1 MIINL
6 LKSLTIILGIII
18 TSSIINQTYAINNP
32 IIENKKEVREKKIK
46 KSKTPLRLGNNAL
59 TENKK
64 EKIERPRRKRKLKR
78 FKASV
83 NTKTNVDDYNS
94 HQKIY
99 VLNHSLEDV
108 WKIYSS
114 IKPDQSWK
122 GPLAKYKQS
131 YSSLNDAFFKPNA
144 ENHPSLEVGTV
155 YYIKLKIINLIK
167 IGVTFQVTKIDAL
180 NKIIEMTYGLD
191 NATHGMQR
199 VYFLKDEDKTM
210 IVHISNFK
218 SENKF
223 RDNHL
228 YPKFHEKFI
237 DEFHNNIKEKF
248 EIN

>member
-6 LKSLTIILGIII
+6 LKSLTIILGVII

-32 IIENKKEVREKKIK
+32 IIENKKELREEND
-46 KSKTPLRLGNNAL
+46 KTSLRFGNDVL
-59 TENKK
+59 TDKRKEKK
-64 EKIERPRRKRKLKR
+64 EKPRRKRKLKS

-83 NTKTNVDDYNS
+83 TTKTNVDDYNF

-99 VLNHSLEDV
+99 VLNHSIEDV
-108 WKIYSS
+108 WEVYSS

-122 GPLAKYKQS
+122 GPLANYKQS

-144 ENHPSLEVGTV
+144 ENHPSIELGTV
-155 YYIKLKIINLIK
+155 YFIKLKIINLIK
-167 IGVTFQVTKIDAL
+167 IGVTFQVTKIDAS

-191 NATHGMQR
+191 NATHGRQII
-199 VYFLKDEDKTM
+199 YFLKDEDKTM
-210 IVHISNFK
+210 ILHVSNFK

-223 RDNHL
+223 RDHHL

-237 DEFHNNIKEKF
+237 DEFHDNIKEKF
-248 EIN
+248 ETN

>member
-1 MIINL
+1 MIVNAF
-6 LKSLTIILGIII
+6 KSITIILIII
-18 TSSIINQTYAINNP
+18 FSSSIVNPTYAFKNP
-32 IIENKKEVREKKIK
+32 KTESKKE
-46 KSKTPLRLGNNAL
+46 SK
-59 TENKK
+59 EDKK
-64 EKIERPRRKRKLKR
+64 EKPRRKRKLKS

-83 NTKTNVDDYNS
+83 NTKINLDDFNF
-94 HQKIY
+94 HQRVY
-99 VLNHSLEDV
+99 VLNHPIEDV

-114 IKPDQSWK
+114 IKPNQSWK

-131 YSSLNDAFFKPNA
+131 YSSLSDAFFKHNA
-144 ENHPSLEVGTV
+144 ADHPSIEVGTV

-167 IGVTFQVTKIDAL
+167 IGVTFQVTKIDASK
-180 NKIIEMTYGLD
+180 KIIEMTYGLD
-191 NATHGMQR
+191 NATHGRQR
-199 VYFLKDEDKTM
+199 IYFLKDEDKTM